1 MKTVLTFIA
10 VFFLSAAVA
19 EIQAQDLTKM
29 LTDISEGISPDAFT
43 KGFAKDQAGWS
54 DALKTMDPTD
64 MTAVTD
70 QVGSLV
76 KGLKPGAF
84 KKGAHKE
91 LLGQLTNLGSMSDV
105 GGLLTSLVNG
115 LDPSMLTGALAGDKS
130 ALLKGLA
137 GL

>member
-10 VFFLSAAVA
+10 VFFLTASVA
-19 EIQAQDLTKM
+19 EVQAQDLTKM

-76 KGLKPGAF
+76 KGIKPGAF

-115 LDPSMLTGALAGDKS
+115 LDPSMLTGALAGDKT